1 VTHADVASSASD
13 RERPAPTDP
22 PERTPVGAA
31 SHSARRR
38 TVDLLLHFGL
48 LPVLLLVAVVT
59 FSLIEPR
66 FLTPLNG
73 TNVSRQL
80 SFLLI
85 VTIGQML
92 VLLTAE
98 IDMSVGATIALTSV
112 VSSKV
117 MTHVGGD
124 GAGVLL
130 LGVAAGLVVG
140 LVVGLLNGLVVAR
153 FKVPSFIVTIGTSSV
168 AVGVA
173 LLVSKGSPVTGLP
186 PDFTRVLGT
195 AQVAGVPVSF
205 VVALGVFALVY
216 VLLSWSVLGHYL
228 FAVGGGEDAAR
239 LVGVP
244 VLRTK
249 VTAFVLCSML
259 TSLAGVLL
267 TARVSSGQPTLGQEY
282 VILAIAAAVLGGT
295 SFFGGEGRLGL
306 VAVGALLLVVLSNG
320 MNLIRVPSYTQQVV
334 LGSLLIAAVI
344 IDRLRARAAW

>member
-1 VTHADVASSASD
+1 MTTNLEQRPLPAPADPAAPAPRSAGRRSADV
-13 RERPAPTDP
+13 
-22 PERTPVGAA
+22 
-31 SHSARRR
+31 
-38 TVDLLLHFGL
+38 LLRFGL
-48 LPVLLLVAVVT
+48 LPILLLVAVVT
-59 FSLIEPR
+59 FSVIEPR

-85 VTIGQML
+85 LTIAQML

-98 IDMSVGATIALTSV
+98 IDMSIGATIALTSV
-112 VSSKV
+112 ISSKV
-117 MTHVGGD
+117 MVAAGG
-124 GAGVLL
+124 GGSGGSGGIAVLLAGVL
-130 LGVAAGLVVG
+130 AGLAVG

-153 FKVPSFIVTIGTSSV
+153 FKVPSFIVTIGTASV
-168 AVGVA
+168 AVGAA
-173 LLVSKGSPVTGLP
+173 LLLSKGAPVTGLP
-186 PDFTRVLGT
+186 PEFTSALGTARVLG
-195 AQVAGVPVSF
+195 VPVPF
-205 VVALGVFALVY
+205 LVALGVLLAAY
-216 VLLSWSVLGHYL
+216 VLLSWTVLGHYL

-267 TARVSSGQPTLGQEY
+267 TARVSSGEPTLGQEY

-306 VAVGALLLVVLSNG
+306 VAVGALFLVVLSNG
-320 MNLIRVPSYTQQVV
+320 MNLIRVPSYVQQVV
-334 LGSLLIAAVI
+334 LGALLIAAVI
-344 IDRLRARAAW
+344 IDRLRSRTAR

>member
-1 VTHADVASSASD
+1 VTTNLEQRPLPAPADPAAPAPRSAGRRSADV
-13 RERPAPTDP
+13 
-22 PERTPVGAA
+22 
-31 SHSARRR
+31 
-38 TVDLLLHFGL
+38 LLRFGL
-48 LPVLLLVAVVT
+48 LPILLLVAVVT
-59 FSLIEPR
+59 FSVIEPR

-85 VTIGQML
+85 LTIAQML

-98 IDMSVGATIALTSV
+98 IDMSIGATIALTSV
-112 VSSKV
+112 ISSKV
-117 MTHVGGD
+117 MVAAGAGGS
-124 GAGVLL
+124 GGIAVLLAGVL
-130 LGVAAGLVVG
+130 AGLAVG

-153 FKVPSFIVTIGTSSV
+153 FKVPSFIVTIGTASV
-168 AVGVA
+168 AVGAA
-173 LLVSKGSPVTGLP
+173 LLLSKGAPVTGLP
-186 PDFTRVLGT
+186 PEFTSALGTARVLG
-195 AQVAGVPVSF
+195 VPVPF
-205 VVALGVFALVY
+205 LVALGVLLAAY
-216 VLLSWSVLGHYL
+216 VLLSWTVLGHYL

-267 TARVSSGQPTLGQEY
+267 TARVSSGEPTLGQEY

-306 VAVGALLLVVLSNG
+306 VAVGALFLVVLSNG
-320 MNLIRVPSYTQQVV
+320 MNLIRVPSYVQQVV
-334 LGSLLIAAVI
+334 LGALLIAAVI
-344 IDRLRARAAW
+344 IDRLRSRTAR

>member
-1 VTHADVASSASD
+1 VTTNLEQRPLPAPADPPAPAPRSAGRRSADV
-13 RERPAPTDP
+13 
-22 PERTPVGAA
+22 
-31 SHSARRR
+31 
-38 TVDLLLHFGL
+38 LLRFGL
-48 LPVLLLVAVVT
+48 LPILLLVAVVT
-59 FSLIEPR
+59 FSVIEPR

-85 VTIGQML
+85 LTIAQML

-98 IDMSVGATIALTSV
+98 IDMSIGATIALTSV
-112 VSSKV
+112 ISSKV
-117 MTHVGGD
+117 MVAAGG
-124 GAGVLL
+124 GGSGGIAVLLAGVL
-130 LGVAAGLVVG
+130 AGLAVG

-153 FKVPSFIVTIGTSSV
+153 FKVPSFIVTIGTASV
-168 AVGVA
+168 AVGAA
-173 LLVSKGSPVTGLP
+173 LLLSKGAPVTGLP
-186 PDFTRVLGT
+186 PEFTSALGTARVLG
-195 AQVAGVPVSF
+195 VPVPF
-205 VVALGVFALVY
+205 LVALGVLLAAY
-216 VLLSWSVLGHYL
+216 VLLSWTVLGHYL

-267 TARVSSGQPTLGQEY
+267 TARVSSGEPTLGQEY

-306 VAVGALLLVVLSNG
+306 VAVGALFLVVLSNG
-320 MNLIRVPSYTQQVV
+320 MNLIRVPSYVQQVV
-334 LGSLLIAAVI
+334 LGALLIAAVI
-344 IDRLRARAAW
+344 IDRLRSRTAR

>member
-1 VTHADVASSASD
+1 VTTNLEQRPLPAPADPPAPAPRSAGRRSADV
-13 RERPAPTDP
+13 
-22 PERTPVGAA
+22 
-31 SHSARRR
+31 
-38 TVDLLLHFGL
+38 LLRFGL
-48 LPVLLLVAVVT
+48 LPILLLVAVVT
-59 FSLIEPR
+59 FSVIEPR

-85 VTIGQML
+85 LTIAQML

-98 IDMSVGATIALTSV
+98 IDMSIGATIALTSV
-112 VSSKV
+112 ISSKV
-117 MTHVGGD
+117 MVAAGG
-124 GAGVLL
+124 GGSGGGIAVLLAGVL
-130 LGVAAGLVVG
+130 AGLAVG

-153 FKVPSFIVTIGTSSV
+153 FKVPSFIVTIGTASV
-168 AVGVA
+168 AVGAA
-173 LLVSKGSPVTGLP
+173 LLLSKGAPVTGLP
-186 PDFTRVLGT
+186 PEFTSALGTARVLG
-195 AQVAGVPVSF
+195 VPVPF
-205 VVALGVFALVY
+205 LVALGVLLAAY
-216 VLLSWSVLGHYL
+216 VLLSWTVLGHYL

-267 TARVSSGQPTLGQEY
+267 TARVSSGEPTLGQEY

-306 VAVGALLLVVLSNG
+306 VAVGALFLVVLSNG
-320 MNLIRVPSYTQQVV
+320 MNLIRVPSYVQQVV
-334 LGSLLIAAVI
+334 LGALLIAAVI
-344 IDRLRARAAW
+344 IDRLRSRTAR

>member
-1 VTHADVASSASD
+1 MTTNLEQRPLPAPADPPAPAPRSAGRRSADV
-13 RERPAPTDP
+13 
-22 PERTPVGAA
+22 
-31 SHSARRR
+31 
-38 TVDLLLHFGL
+38 LLRFGL
-48 LPVLLLVAVVT
+48 LPILLLVAVVT
-59 FSLIEPR
+59 FSVIEPR

-85 VTIGQML
+85 LTIAQML

-98 IDMSVGATIALTSV
+98 IDMSIGATIALTSV
-112 VSSKV
+112 ISSKV
-117 MTHVGGD
+117 MVAAGG
-124 GAGVLL
+124 GGSGGIAVLLAGVL
-130 LGVAAGLVVG
+130 AGLAVG

-153 FKVPSFIVTIGTSSV
+153 FKVPSFIVTIGTASV
-168 AVGVA
+168 AVGAA
-173 LLVSKGSPVTGLP
+173 LLLSKGAPVTGLP
-186 PDFTRVLGT
+186 PEFTSALGTARVLG
-195 AQVAGVPVSF
+195 VPVPF
-205 VVALGVFALVY
+205 LVALGVLLAAY
-216 VLLSWSVLGHYL
+216 VLLSWTVLGHYL

-267 TARVSSGQPTLGQEY
+267 TARVSSGEPTLGQEY

-306 VAVGALLLVVLSNG
+306 VAVGALFLVVLSNG
-320 MNLIRVPSYTQQVV
+320 MNLIRVPSYVQQVV
-334 LGSLLIAAVI
+334 LGALLIAAVI
-344 IDRLRARAAW
+344 IDRLRSRTAR

>member
-1 VTHADVASSASD
+1 VTTNLEQRPLPAPADPPAPAPRSAGRRSADV
-13 RERPAPTDP
+13 
-22 PERTPVGAA
+22 
-31 SHSARRR
+31 
-38 TVDLLLHFGL
+38 LLRFGL
-48 LPVLLLVAVVT
+48 LPILLLVAVVT
-59 FSLIEPR
+59 FSVIEPR

-85 VTIGQML
+85 LTIAQML

-98 IDMSVGATIALTSV
+98 IDMSIGATIALTSV
-112 VSSKV
+112 ISSKV
-117 MTHVGGD
+117 MVAAGGS
-124 GAGVLL
+124 GGGGIAVLLAGVL
-130 LGVAAGLVVG
+130 AGLAVG

-153 FKVPSFIVTIGTSSV
+153 FKVPSFIVTIGTASV
-168 AVGVA
+168 AVGAA
-173 LLVSKGSPVTGLP
+173 LLLSKGAPVTGLP
-186 PDFTRVLGT
+186 PEFTSALGT
-195 AQVAGVPVSF
+195 ARVLAVPVPF
-205 VVALGVFALVY
+205 LVALGVLLAAY
-216 VLLSWSVLGHYL
+216 VLLSWTVLGHYL

-267 TARVSSGQPTLGQEY
+267 TARVSSGEPTLGQEY

-306 VAVGALLLVVLSNG
+306 VAVGALFLVVLSNG
-320 MNLIRVPSYTQQVV
+320 MNLIRVPSYVQQVV
-334 LGSLLIAAVI
+334 LGALLIAAVI
-344 IDRLRARAAW
+344 IDRLRSRTAR

>member
-1 VTHADVASSASD
+1 VTTNLEQRPLPAPADPAAPAPRSAGRRSADV
-13 RERPAPTDP
+13 
-22 PERTPVGAA
+22 
-31 SHSARRR
+31 
-38 TVDLLLHFGL
+38 LLRFGL
-48 LPVLLLVAVVT
+48 LPILLLVAVVT
-59 FSLIEPR
+59 FSVIEPR

-85 VTIGQML
+85 LTIAQML

-98 IDMSVGATIALTSV
+98 IDMSIGATIALTSV
-112 VSSKV
+112 ISSKV
-117 MTHVGGD
+117 MVAAGG
-124 GAGVLL
+124 GGSGGIAVLLAGVL
-130 LGVAAGLVVG
+130 AGLAVG

-153 FKVPSFIVTIGTSSV
+153 FKVPSFIVTIGTASV
-168 AVGVA
+168 AVGAA
-173 LLVSKGSPVTGLP
+173 LLLSKGAPVTGLP
-186 PDFTRVLGT
+186 PEFTSALGTARVLG
-195 AQVAGVPVSF
+195 VPVPF
-205 VVALGVFALVY
+205 LVALGVLLAAY
-216 VLLSWSVLGHYL
+216 VLLSWTVLGHYL

-267 TARVSSGQPTLGQEY
+267 TARVSSGEPTLGQEY

-306 VAVGALLLVVLSNG
+306 VAVGALFLVVLSNG
-320 MNLIRVPSYTQQVV
+320 MNLIRVPSYVQQVV
-334 LGSLLIAAVI
+334 LGALLIAAVI
-344 IDRLRARAAW
+344 IDRLRSRTAR